1 MLAVLAGA
9 GTEAVSRWL
18 PKRIGDFVPAVLVGG
33 TLLMALPLSQVL
45 PWPAD
50 FGPTSAARV
59 VESELA
65 GRWLGTTSTADFVPA
80 TVDVLPKPVSSLLQD
95 LFNGRELDRVNRA
108 SLPPGTAV
116 VSEEVTPLHYR
127 YHSTSDRDYL
137 LRLFLFD
144 FPGWE
149 AAVDGERVEIEIGRP
164 EGFVVVPVP
173 AGEHVIDVHF
183 GNTPARGAAVWVSG
197 LSLVGVVVV
206 GWRLRRRKVDGDEV
220 GAAMGRRVWR
230 PGMAVGAAAL
240 MVFLGYLLI
249 LNPAG
254 VLRYESANYVVE
266 PAEMKVMVNFGEQI
280 ALIGYDL
287 DGGHLTAGDNLDLTL
302 YWQALQPLDIN
313 YQVFVHLQ
321 AEDGTLVAQSDKL
334 NPGDFPTG
342 RWPVDRYVRDEH
354 VLAIPAGLP
363 PGVYRLSAGLW
374 VVSEGWRLP
383 LLDESGLQVGD
394 HYTAESWLLEM
405 K

>member
-1 MLAVLAGA
+1 
-9 GTEAVSRWL
+9 
-18 PKRIGDFVPAVLVGG
+18 
-33 TLLMALPLSQVL
+33 
-45 PWPAD
+45 
-50 FGPTSAARV
+50 
-59 VESELA
+59 
-65 GRWLGTTSTADFVPA
+65 
-80 TVDVLPKPVSSLLQD
+80 
-95 LFNGRELDRVNRA
+95 
-108 SLPPGTAV
+108 
-116 VSEEVTPLHYR
+116 
-127 YHSTSDRDYL
+127 
-137 LRLFLFD
+137 
-144 FPGWE
+144 
-149 AAVDGERVEIEIGRP
+149 
-164 EGFVVVPVP
+164 
-173 AGEHVIDVHF
+173 
-183 GNTPARGAAVWVSG
+183 
-197 LSLVGVVVV
+197 
-206 GWRLRRRKVDGDEV
+206 
-220 GAAMGRRVWR
+220 
-230 PGMAVGAAAL
+230 
-240 MVFLGYLLI
+240 
-249 LNPAG
+249 
-254 VLRYESANYVVE
+254 
-266 PAEMKVMVNFGEQI
+266 MKVMVNFGEQI